1 MMEFADAR
9 TRKEAMPAFGAR
21 ASALDELL
29 ASDGSSPACAHCG
42 LTVPT
47 ALVEPGTAEQFCCSG
62 CRAVRATLLASGLAD
77 YYDLRARFDD
87 AATREPARSSRRSY
101 ATFDREAFQREHVR
115 ATGDLARIDLLLEGV
130 RCAACVWLVEKLPRF
145 VPGVHAAELRLRD
158 SRVSLTYDPER
169 VQLSTI
175 AARLDSIGYPVH
187 PAHSEAGR
195 ELAKRAERRLLV
207 ELGVAAVCA
216 GNAMLVAFALYSGA
230 SGDLE
235 ASHAALFR
243 WTGLV
248 LGWIAILWPGQ
259 RFLRGAY
266 GALRTRTANLDL
278 PISIA
283 LVAGGLAG
291 AWNTV
296 TARGDAYF
304 DSLTVLVFLLLAGRY
319 VQARQQRFAS
329 DAVDL
334 TRALTPVG
342 CRVVRGTDPQEELE
356 EVTLAELVPG
366 DLVEV
371 RSGEPLPA
379 DGTVE
384 AGASRIDRALL
395 TGESEPVAVGV
406 GDAVHAG
413 SQNVGGTLRVRVTE
427 VGAASRIG
435 RLMGLVQEGLAEKPP
450 IERFTDRIAGWF
462 VGTLT
467 VLALATF
474 LYWLRAAGLGVA
486 IDHTVALLIVAC
498 PCALG
503 LATPL
508 TLAVAVG
515 RAARA
520 GLLVKDAAVF
530 ERLARG
536 GHLLL
541 DKTGTITRGAP
552 TLVEW
557 VGDPTLR
564 ADVAALEAVSLHPIA
579 RALCGALE
587 ADARPGVR
595 ASDVQELL
603 DGGIRGL
610 VRGVELRV
618 GSLEHLAHH
627 GAAPAPGQGGTGA
640 ELAAAARR
648 LEAAGCTVVGVAR
661 AGRCA
666 AVLGLV
672 DAPRDGAREALAA
685 LVARGFTPEI
695 LSGDVPGAV
704 ARVARE
710 VGLGTAV
717 ARGLVEP
724 EQKLARV
731 RELDA
736 LGRPS
741 VMVGDGVNDA
751 AALAAAG
758 VGIAV
763 HGGAEASLAAAD
775 AYSSRPGLAPLVE
788 LVDLARRA
796 LTTIRQNLALSLVYN
811 GVAVVCAMLGLVD
824 PLVAAILM
832 PVSSASVLGL
842 ALLSINGGRRPAR
855 AL

>member
-1 MMEFADAR
+1 MEFADYRPR
-9 TRKEAMPAFGAR
+9 TGTATTVDDTHVA
-21 ASALDELL
+21 
-29 ASDGSSPACAHCG
+29 ACAHCG
-42 LTVPT
+42 LTVPA
-47 ALVEPGTAEQFCCSG
+47 ALVEPESAEQYCCSG

-101 ATFDREAFQREHVR
+101 AAFDREVFQRQHVR
-115 ATGDLARIDLLLEGV
+115 TTGELARIDLLLEGV

-145 VPGVHAAELRLRD
+145 VPGVRAAELRLSD
-158 SRVSLTYDPER
+158 SRVSITYDPQR
-169 VQLSTI
+169 VELSTI
-175 AARLDSIGYPVH
+175 AARLESIGYPVH
-187 PAHSEAGR
+187 PAHSEIQR
-195 ELAKRAERRLLV
+195 ELGKRAERRLLV
-207 ELGVAAVCA
+207 ELGVAGVSA

-230 SGDLE
+230 SGDLQ

-278 PISIA
+278 PIAIA

-291 AWNTV
+291 TWNTV
-296 TARGDAYF
+296 TARGDSYF
-304 DSLTVLVFLLLAGRY
+304 DSLTLLVFLLLAGRY

-334 TRALTPVG
+334 MRALTPVG
-342 CRVVRGTDPQEELE
+342 CRVVRGAGQDEVIE
-356 EVTLAELVPG
+356 EVTIAELVSG

-379 DGTVE
+379 DGALEV
-384 AGASRIDRALL
+384 GASCIDRALL
-395 TGESEPVAVGV
+395 TGESTPVAVGV
-406 GDAVHAG
+406 GDVVHAG
-413 SQNVGGTLRVRVTE
+413 SQNVGGTLRIRVTE

-435 RLMGLVQEGLAEKPP
+435 RLMGLVQESLAEKPP

-462 VGTLT
+462 VGILT
-467 VLALATF
+467 ALALATF

-486 IDHTVALLIVAC
+486 IDNTVALLIVAC

-557 VGDPTLR
+557 VGDTQLR

-579 RALCGALE
+579 RALCAALE
-587 ADARPGVR
+587 GDARSGVR
-595 ASDVQELL
+595 ATDVEELL
-603 DGGIRGL
+603 DGGIRGRVL
-610 VRGVELRV
+610 GADVRV

-627 GAAPAPGQGGTGA
+627 GAALGP

-648 LEAAGCTVVGVAR
+648 LEAVGCTVVGAAR
-661 AGRCA
+661 ESRCA
-666 AVLGLV
+666 AILGLI
-672 DAPRDGAREALAA
+672 DAPRDGARDALRA
-685 LVARGFTPEI
+685 LVDRGFTPEV
-695 LSGDVPGAV
+695 LSGDVQGAV
-704 ARVARE
+704 ARVASE
-710 VGLGTAV
+710 VGLDPAV
-717 ARGLVEP
+717 ARGAVEP
-724 EQKLARV
+724 EEKLARV
-731 RELDA
+731 RELLA
-736 LGRPS
+736 QGRPC

-788 LVDLARRA
+788 LVDLSRRTLA
-796 LTTIRQNLALSLVYN
+796 TIHRNLALSLVYN
-811 GVAVVCAMLGLVD
+811 GVAVVSAMLGLVD

-842 ALLSINGGRRPAR
+842 ALLSIRGGQRPRQLA
-855 AL
+855 